1 MNESPTLPPSTAA
14 RSPRAGLLGLGA
26 LILLGLLGWGL
37 WQQVRPASLSAPLS
51 SIPAPEVGHP
61 APDFALPA
69 LDGPEVRLS
78 DLRGKVVVLNFW
90 ATWCP
95 PCRREMPAL
104 EVIWQQHNRGDV
116 VVLGIDQG
124 ESAGTVSE
132 YVRQNVGVTFPL
144 LLDRRQ
150 DVGDLYL
157 VRSLPTT
164 FFIDG
169 GGIIR
174 EIRIGGPMELDYLN
188 RLVRALLN
196 D

>member
-1 MNESPTLPPSTAA
+1 MEEIAPTPLRTEISGRRPIFYSLGGLALLALRGWFLWLRLSPAPPS
-14 RSPRAGLLGLGA
+14 
-26 LILLGLLGWGL
+26 
-37 WQQVRPASLSAPLS
+37 APIS

-61 APDFALPA
+61 APDFSLPT
-69 LDGPEVRLS
+69 LDGAEIRLA
-78 DLRGKVVVLNFW
+78 DLRGRPVILNFW

-104 EVIWQQHNRGDV
+104 EIVWQQYNRGDV
-116 VVLGIDQG
+116 MVLGVDQG
-124 ESAGTVSE
+124 ESVSLVSE

-164 FFIDG
+164 FFIDAA
-169 GGIIR
+169 GIIR
-174 EIRIGGPMELDYLN
+174 EIRVGRPMEVDFLN
-188 RLVRALLN
+188 EKVGKLK
-196 D
+196 

>member
-1 MNESPTLPPSTAA
+1 MEEIALRPQATETSA
-14 RSPRAGLLGLGA
+14 RRPILYSLGGLA
-26 LILLGLLGWGL
+26 LLALLGWIFWPRL
-37 WQQVRPASLSAPLS
+37 SLPPPSAPIS

-61 APDFALPA
+61 APDFSLPA
-69 LDGPEVRLS
+69 LDGTEIRLA
-78 DLRGKVVVLNFW
+78 DLRGKPIILNFW

-104 EVIWQQHNRGDV
+104 EIVWQQYDRGDV
-116 VVLGIDQG
+116 MVLGVDQG
-124 ESAGTVSE
+124 ESVSLVSE

-164 FFIDG
+164 FFIDAD
-169 GGIIR
+169 GIIR
-174 EIRIGGPMELDYLN
+174 EIRVGGPMEVDFLN
-188 RLVRALLN
+188 EKVREIR
-196 D
+196 

>member
-1 MNESPTLPPSTAA
+1 MNESPSLPPSTAV
-14 RSPRAGLLGLGA
+14 RPPWAGLLGLGA

-37 WQQVRPASLSAPLS
+37 WQQMRPAPLSAPLS

-61 APDFALPA
+61 APDFVLAA

-124 ESAGTVSE
+124 ESAGVVSE

-164 FFIDG
+164 FFIDRA
-169 GGIIR
+169 GIIR

-188 RLVRALLN
+188 RQVRSLLP
-196 D
+196 

>member
-1 MNESPTLPPSTAA
+1 MF
-14 RSPRAGLLGLGA
+14 GLGTLA
-26 LILLGLLGWGL
+26 LFALLSWIV
-37 WQQVRPASLSAPLS
+37 WPRIFPAAPAPPLS

-61 APDFALPA
+61 APDFTLPA
-69 LDGPEVRLS
+69 LDGDEVHLAE
-78 DLRGKVVVLNFW
+78 LRGKPVILNFW

-104 EVIWQQHNRGDV
+104 EVIWQQHKRGDV
-116 VVLGIDQG
+116 MVLGVDQG
-124 ESAGTVSE
+124 ESVGIVSQ

-164 FFIDG
+164 FFIDAE
-169 GGIIR
+169 GIIR
-174 EIRIGGPMELDYLN
+174 AIRVGGPMELDFLN
-188 RLVRALLN
+188 QQVRALGR
-196 D
+196 